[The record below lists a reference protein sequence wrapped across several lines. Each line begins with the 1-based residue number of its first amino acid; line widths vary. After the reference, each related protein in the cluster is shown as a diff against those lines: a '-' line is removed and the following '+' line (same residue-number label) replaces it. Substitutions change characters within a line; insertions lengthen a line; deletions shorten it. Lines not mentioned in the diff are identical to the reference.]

1 MTGTPSSHPEV
12 TQMSY
17 TMDPSGLPP
26 AAPPARVAAPGYV
39 EPRTAIEAAPAD
51 LQQLKWGPIWAGMLM
66 ALGVFFLLSLAAIAA
81 GLQAA
86 PGAEEEDLGA
96 VAAIVTSAIALVAFF
111 LGGFVSAWSAGL
123 ADPGRALLNGFL
135 VWSLWLAIVILL
147 AALGFGAI
155 VGAMGDLFGEVAVSG
170 PDVDPAELVDILRA
184 SAWQTLLAL
193 GLTAAAAA
201 LGGVVGARP
210 ELRGRWWPD
219 R

>member
-1 MTGTPSSHPEV
+1 
-12 TQMSY
+12 MSY
-17 TMDPSGLPP
+17 ATDPASTPP
-26 AAPPARVAAPGYV
+26 GVAPPPGYAPPPTYV
-39 EPRTAIEAAPAD
+39 EARSTIDAAPAD

-66 ALGVFFLLSLAAIAA
+66 ALGVFFLLSLAAIAT

-86 PGAEEEDLGA
+86 PGADEEDLGI
-96 VAAIVTSAIALVAFF
+96 VAAIVTSVIAIVAFF

-135 VWSLWLAIVILL
+135 VWTLWLALVILL
-147 AALGFGAI
+147 AALGFGSM

-170 PDVDPAELVDILRA
+170 PDVDPAELVDVLRG

-193 GLTAAAAA
+193 GLTAAASA
-201 LGGVVGARP
+201 LGGLVGARP
-210 ELRGRWWPD
+210 ELRGRVWVN